1 MTEKERIIR
10 DLHVALDQLPEIMIG
25 LQQMLKV
32 VNEHE
37 LEYERMDDYSPLNRV
52 TDLINIAHV
61 KTTKESIEHLVKA
74 YTPDEKPECSGDIV
88 YYDHV
93 LDEPIEIIKG

>member
-32 VNEHE
+32 VDEHE

-61 KTTKESIEHLVKA
+61 KTTKESIEHLVES
-74 YTPDEKPECSGDIV
+74 YTPDETEDSGDIV